1 MKSELYKHG
10 YKWACEAAK
19 TRPLADIKA
28 QADIEAQAD
37 NSFDFNDF
45 GRGALDAVRDMTNV
59 ENKT

>member
-1 MKSELYKHG
+1 MKSELHKRG

-19 TRPLADIKA
+19 TRPLADI
-28 QADIEAQAD
+28 EAQAD

-45 GRGALDAVRDMTNV
+45 NDFDRGALDTVRDMTNV

>member
-19 TRPLADIKA
+19 TRPLADI
-28 QADIEAQAD
+28 EAQAD
-37 NSFDFNDF
+37 NSFGFNDF
-45 GRGALDAVRDMTNV
+45 GRGALDAVCDMTNV